1 MTFSVPQLIIDKYHE
16 GVAEI
21 NNVFGV
27 DCKLFY
33 PAERTICT
41 NCEFNPVTNAS
52 SNIYKSSGP
61 IVFEGTICPY
71 CDGIG
76 YTNLEALPVTIKMR
90 CYFDVKN
97 SIGRRS
103 WTKLPED
110 YKSPTGAMQS
120 YGLIDD
126 LPKCQ
131 RCSYIIPNTNVGGHG
146 NNRYRLDGEPILHG
160 IGKNRYFIAYWD
172 RLV

>member
-33 PAERTICT
+33 PAERTIC
-41 NCEFNPVTNAS
+41 
-52 SNIYKSSGP
+52 
-61 IVFEGTICPY
+61 PY

-76 YTNLEALPVTIKMR
+76 YTDLESIPATIKMR
-90 CYFDVKN
+90 CYFD
-97 SIGRRS
+97 IGKR
-103 WTKLPED
+103 WTKLPDD
-110 YKSPTGAMQS
+110 YKSAAGAMQS

-131 RCSYIIPNTNVGGHG
+131 RCSYVIPNTNVVGHG
-146 NNRYRLDGEPILHG
+146 NNRYALDGEPVLHG
-160 IGKNRYFIAYWD
+160 IGKNRYFIAYWSK
-172 RLV
+172 VV